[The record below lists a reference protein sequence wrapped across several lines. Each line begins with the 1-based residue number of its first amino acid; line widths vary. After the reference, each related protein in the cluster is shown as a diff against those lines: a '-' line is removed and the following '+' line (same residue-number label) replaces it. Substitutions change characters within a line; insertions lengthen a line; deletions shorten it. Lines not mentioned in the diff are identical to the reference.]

1 MNLITFTDMA
11 LLDQGM
17 RSSLV
22 RSGSEGLAMAMISI
36 HEELSPKPTKEDG
49 LTKVR
54 GKNEPEQTRMRRV
67 VSLPE
72 EYSSAEE
79 VWYMR
84 EVWYT
89 RKVGSVMQA
98 PSLRD
103 PRF

>member
-22 RSGSEGLAMAMISI
+22 RSGNEGLAMAMISI

-84 EVWYT
+84 EI
-89 RKVGSVMQA
+89 GSVLQD
-98 PSLRD
+98 PSLRG
-103 PRF
+103 PLF